1 MKDLVSQA
9 WRVSLE
15 GQVHI
20 LIQALDAFL
29 PDLNDAD
36 RERIVE
42 AWSADGIPDDMLSRI
57 MGAGQTPDEWEFILD
72 VS

>member
-1 MKDLVSQA
+1 MQ
-9 WRVSLE
+9 
-15 GQVHI
+15 I

-29 PDLNDAD
+29 PDLSDAD

-42 AWSADGIPDDMLSRI
+42 AWSADGIPDDMLSWI
-57 MGAGQTPDEWEFILD
+57 MEAGQTPDEWESIVD